1 MSKVVKFLLLVALS
15 ITHSITHSL
24 THSLTSI
31 WFIEGRGIEP
41 NFTGDIPACGFNES
55 IEENMQGTGTGQND
69 EALSSLLSLLRSNS
83 SANDTEVRVS
93 E

>member
-1 MSKVVKFLLLVALS
+1 
-15 ITHSITHSL
+15 
-24 THSLTSI
+24 
-31 WFIEGRGIEP
+31 
-41 NFTGDIPACGFNES
+41 
-55 IEENMQGTGTGQND
+55 MQGTGTGQND